1 MGNIEERSSTR
12 LKITFP
18 CDKKTKSIDVP
29 DRNLLAVVRPQ
40 SVVVEDENR
49 VLRESL
55 RQPLKACP
63 IEEFIES
70 HHSFLLVVNDST
82 RPTPTATVFETLYPM
97 LRERRCGVMVGTGSH
112 RQPTEQE
119 YKSILGRHYGVLRE
133 QASAHDAVRSTTT
146 NLGRTSFGTEIT
158 VNEALEDFDALIVI
172 GSVEPHYF
180 AGFTGG
186 RKGIS
191 PGLAAYSSIEAN
203 HKLALKPEAATL
215 RLRGNPVHED
225 LEQYIRVILREH
237 DIFAVNMVLDA
248 SHRVYNTASGHIL
261 DSLYTAAEYSRE
273 VFVKEVPEK
282 ADVVIAVAHSP
293 LDINLYQAQ
302 KALENA
308 KGVVRK
314 NGTMILVARCSDGIG
329 PPNFHQLL
337 TSAGSP
343 TEVFSRIRE
352 GYKLGY
358 HKAAKIADMLISHD
372 IYAVTKLQDD
382 QLKVAFMKPF
392 RNVQE
397 ALNEALAKS
406 GRDATVLVLLD
417 AGVTVPLAKA

>member
-1 MGNIEERSSTR
+1 MKISFPWAEE
-12 LKITFP
+12 
-18 CDKKTKSIDVP
+18 TKSIEVP
-29 DRNLLAVVRPQ
+29 DRNLLEVVHPKT
-40 SVVVEDENR
+40 VFVGDENR
-49 VLRESL
+49 VVRESL
-55 RQPLKACP
+55 RKPLNASP
-63 IEEFIES
+63 IEEFVQS
-70 HHSFLLVVNDST
+70 HQSFLLVVNDAT

-97 LRERRCGVMVGTGSH
+97 LRESTYGVTVATGSH

-133 QASAHDAVRSTTT
+133 RASAHDAVRSTTV

-158 VNEALEDFDALIVI
+158 VNEAIEGFDALIVI

-191 PGLAAYSSIEAN
+191 PGMAAYSTIEAN
-203 HKLALKPEAATL
+203 HKLALEPEAATL
-215 RLRGNPVHED
+215 RLQGNPVHDD
-225 LEQYIRVILREH
+225 LEQCIRTILREH

-248 SHRVYNTASGHIL
+248 NHRVYKTASGHVL
-261 DSLYTAAEYSRE
+261 DSLYAAAEHSRDI
-273 VFVKEVPEK
+273 FVQEVPEK
-282 ADVVIAVAHSP
+282 ADVVIAVTHPP

-308 KGVVRK
+308 KAVVRK
-314 NGTMILVARCSDGIG
+314 NGILILVARCPDGIG

-337 TSAGSP
+337 AGADSP

-352 GYKLGY
+352 GYRLGY
-358 HKAAKIADMLISHD
+358 HKAAKIADMLINHD
-372 IYAVTKLQDD
+372 IYAVTNLQDD
-382 QLKVAFMKPF
+382 QLKAAFMKPF
-392 RNVQE
+392 RNGQQ

-417 AGVTVPLAKA
+417 AGVTVPVVKT